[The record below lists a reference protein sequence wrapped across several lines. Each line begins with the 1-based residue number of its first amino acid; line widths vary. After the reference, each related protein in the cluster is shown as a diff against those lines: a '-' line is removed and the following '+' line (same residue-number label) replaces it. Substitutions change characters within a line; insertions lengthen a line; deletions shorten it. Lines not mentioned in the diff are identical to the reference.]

1 MEALPV
7 GTRVHRQ
14 AAPRCRFIP
23 CGCRSGRS
31 PPGRLRT
38 GGGRVPPPDR
48 VGRPSWLGIGPQVQ
62 GFEAQPCRDPWLPPA
77 RPVPDYP
84 GNPTLPPHQEV
95 PGGRHCVAP
104 ESCQEGSRHFRHAG
118 AWPRTAEAPGA
129 HPGHYLRGR
138 LPPVIGGSREE
149 EGLSWRTWT
158 GGGQE
163 ARHRTVGPGL
173 GGISAEGT
181 GVGIK
186 MFSKLNNIHLVKTAY
201 ADRVINVGEVLLGEH
216 CRNKMK
222 NQDRDIQRNHILRA
236 ACAHLNS
243 GGGLIV
249 MRVKNEN
256 YALSDGL
263 GHDIEQGLRELVS
276 PQTIQ
281 DNFAFLQQGTHVII
295 FVKSWTGGSRDT
307 GSDKA
312 RICSIDCQAFKR
324 CGTSTLRIAPNEFV
338 GFFRQKHLNAGKICS
353 PKRIKLSTPQDKILT
368 QVIQFCA
375 KQNVK
380 VGEVVDF
387 GESNYVELK
396 SFEGKKFQNRLD
408 ESLRKYISA
417 FGNTN
422 GGIFFVGIHD
432 KTKTVVGCG
441 KDAKPELF
449 KQIVEETMKKL
460 TIVHFAHCS
469 SQRDIEYKLH
479 VINVTDD
486 SEAHQGY
493 VMALR
498 VKKHCCVIFSK
509 NPESFKIEGDDIT
522 SVTPGEWMQMM
533 MGTDP
538 VVQELCE
545 NFEKELSMAS
555 SPPQCKPVYGLK
567 NTDRLDQLQKK
578 IYPVQS
584 EGIESIP
591 PTLCAR
597 LKVERFDDKLKP
609 NGEQGVLI
617 FSRSWAVDIEM
628 EKNDNV
634 ICDALLFCTNSFPVL
649 YTVVEK
655 ATEELLEYSR
665 QTACQIKQKLVNV
678 GGYSEWICVIPQ
690 LFELQ
695 SRTVISIPPA
705 PIPLNPGHTDLRALS
720 LGRLQSSLQLC
731 PLPPDFRSRLK
742 GGGPLNR
749 NPDGLQLLP
758 GIPLQT
764 RPRVAEVPAVH
775 PEVLRVSPV
784 FFPPA
789 LPGVAEVLGSRR
801 FEICRCET
809 RSAFIASEFPD
820 VKHIVVDEAHNFRK
834 ENTNWYTKARNI
846 IHKRSNASG
855 RGVFWIFLDYF
866 QLNHPYPSGLPKIEC
881 QYPKVDLTLCV
892 RNSKAIYSLMYEE
905 MIQIMNGN
913 FLRNRK
919 SLHAHCIKQ
928 INEAKCGHSF
938 QGFRKSIC
946 YKNHDGIAVHIFS
959 IIQSKL
965 KQGYTNKDFVI
976 LCNTKVDCKK
986 YYDKLVP
993 LFKKVRPPPVFSE
1006 AVAIY
1011 KNEIILDTVR
1021 RFSGLERNIVFVVH
1035 PEVHEKHRDLQD
1047 NFVLDAASRAR
1058 VQLFVYTQEENS
1070 TEVNNKEN
1078 EPITEFIQI

>member
-1 MEALPV
+1 
-7 GTRVHRQ
+7 
-14 AAPRCRFIP
+14 
-23 CGCRSGRS
+23 
-31 PPGRLRT
+31 
-38 GGGRVPPPDR
+38 
-48 VGRPSWLGIGPQVQ
+48 
-62 GFEAQPCRDPWLPPA
+62 
-77 RPVPDYP
+77 
-84 GNPTLPPHQEV
+84 
-95 PGGRHCVAP
+95 
-104 ESCQEGSRHFRHAG
+104 
-118 AWPRTAEAPGA
+118 
-129 HPGHYLRGR
+129 
-138 LPPVIGGSREE
+138 
-149 EGLSWRTWT
+149 
-158 GGGQE
+158 
-163 ARHRTVGPGL
+163 
-173 GGISAEGT
+173 
-181 GVGIK
+181 

-695 SRTVISIPPA
+695 SRTVISSEANHSTLNLRNQYPENYHIVDVKA
-705 PIPLNPGHTDLRALS
+705 ILRSLVLILLSFKSPLSDQ
-720 LGRLQSSLQLC
+720 LGCEFLNLLTIEQFEILNSKYNIEY
-731 PLPPDFRSRLK
+731 FREMFVH
-742 GGGPLNR
+742 G
-749 NPDGLQLLP
+749 LP
-758 GIPLQT
+758 GTGKTVIAEMLIRRIQRT
-764 RPRVAEVPAVH
+764 FHCRPE
-775 PEVLRVSPV
+775 EVLYICENQPLR
-784 FFPPA
+784 
-789 LPGVAEVLGSRR
+789 EYMRR